1 MKQRT
6 SYLFATG
13 VLIVV
18 IVYLLYRYAING
30 FLYIS
35 GDEAKAKIAAKE
47 IDTIVDVRT
56 NTEYNLGH
64 APGALHLPTGEI
76 EQKASSVLPDKT
88 ARILVYCNTG
98 QRSRAASEKLY
109 SMGYKNVR
117 YIAGTYLSL
126 R

>member
-1 MKQRT
+1 MRGK
-6 SYLFATG
+6 YFFAAA

-18 IVYLLYRYAING
+18 FVYIMYKYAING
-30 FLYIS
+30 ALYMTA
-35 GDEAKAKIAAKE
+35 DEARAKIAAKE
-47 IDTIVDVRT
+47 FDTIVDVRT
-56 NTEYNLGH
+56 NMEYNLGH
-64 APGALHLPTGEI
+64 APDAVHLPIGEI
-76 EQKASSVLPDKT
+76 EAKASSVLPDKT

-117 YIAGTYLSL
+117 YISGTYLSL

>member
-6 SYLFATG
+6 SYLFATA

-18 IVYLLYRYAING
+18 IVYLVYRYAING

-35 GDEAKAKIAAKE
+35 ADEARAKIAAKE
-47 IDTIVDVRT
+47 IDVLVDVRT
-56 NTEYNLGH
+56 NMEYGLGH

-98 QRSRAASEKLY
+98 QRARDASEKLY
-109 SMGYKNVR
+109 GLGYKNVR
-117 YIAGTYLSL
+117 YISGTYLSL

>member
-1 MKQRT
+1 MRGK
-6 SYLFATG
+6 YFFAAA

-18 IVYLLYRYAING
+18 FVYIMYKYAING
-30 FLYIS
+30 ALYIIA
-35 GDEAKAKIAAKE
+35 DEARAKVAAKE
-47 IDTIVDVRT
+47 FDTIVDVRT
-56 NTEYNLGH
+56 NMEYNLGH
-64 APGALHLPTGEI
+64 APDAVHLPIGEI
-76 EQKASSVLPDKT
+76 EAKASSVLPDKT

-117 YIAGTYLSL
+117 YIGGTYLSL

>member
-1 MKQRT
+1 MRGK
-6 SYLFATG
+6 YFFAAA

-18 IVYLLYRYAING
+18 FVYIMYKYAING
-30 FLYIS
+30 ALYIRA
-35 GDEAKAKIAAKE
+35 DEARAKVAAKE
-47 IDTIVDVRT
+47 FDTIVDVRT
-56 NTEYNLGH
+56 NMEYNLGH
-64 APGALHLPTGEI
+64 APDAVHLPIGEI
-76 EQKASSVLPDKT
+76 EAKASSVLPDKT

-117 YIAGTYLSL
+117 YIGGTYLSL